1 MFLFFFNGYWQQQQE
16 WEQEQGVDFV
26 LFLGGL
32 AGALK
37 LGGLRLRV
45 GGREQLFIRARGRG
59 GKEHHERSRRPRRR
73 RRRKWEEKFVKSM
86 PHRIVSINYV
96 NVFKSYCS

>member
-59 GKEHHERSRRPRRR
+59 GGERTPR
-73 RRRKWEEKFVKSM
+73 KIKKTEKKKKKKM
-86 PHRIVSINYV
+86 GREIR
-96 NVFKSYCS
+96 